1 MEELVV
7 DVDRSIDVLEK
18 ALDELTVVDESAV
31 VNDMLVVAVLELSL
45 ELDEEELDTEDA
57 TLDAP
62 VETELDASDDVLE

>member
-7 DVDRSIDVLEK
+7 DVDRAIDVLEK
-18 ALDELTVVDESAV
+18 ALDALTIVDESAV
-31 VNDMLVVAVLELSL
+31 VNEALVVAVLELSL
-45 ELDEEELDTEDA
+45 ELSEEELDTEDA